1 MAIVKFINSKASL
14 KKSLDYITKECKIN
28 DNLITAI
35 NCNKESAYDEMMF
48 TKREFNKLN
57 GRDKV
62 HIVQAFSPEEN
73 ITEQEGT
80 QNWYQICR
88 IF

>member
-14 KKSLDYITKECKIN
+14 KKSLDYITKECKTN

-48 TKREFNKLN
+48 TKREFNKILKEAF
-57 GRDKV
+57 DKSGIEIPYNQIDV
-62 HIVQAFSPEEN
+62 HIKE
-73 ITEQEGT
+73 
-80 QNWYQICR
+80 R
-88 IF
+88 